1 MNLLIPH
8 GFESNYVVGF
18 ARGLVANNLELL
30 VISSDEIAARL
41 DAAGILHCNLRGSQD
56 ERRPAWRKAAN
67 LIRYYFFLLWKVFQH
82 RGATIHFCGLLT
94 SRIILVDGLVLP
106 LWLRL
111 WSGRY
116 LHTAHNALPHSRERS
131 RFFRFAYRWIYRFP
145 HTHLTHSQKVAQQL
159 QQDFSVKPTRIKTIS
174 IGLNEEI
181 PCSTLT
187 QAEARRQLNLPLSAP
202 VALFFGK
209 IEPYKGVDLLVKAW
223 ASLQTPEARL
233 LITGFSP
240 DARYAAQLRESINTS
255 NKTVLIEWREGFVP
269 NATVATLLAATDVV
283 VLPYRNIY
291 QSGVVFL
298 CLRHGVPLIATDVG
312 SMPEYITP
320 ETGIIAKSNDA
331 TGIAQALDL
340 FFSSRAQFDR
350 TRIKASADKY
360 RWDLQCALIKSL
372 YQ

>member
-18 ARGLVANNLELL
+18 ARGLVTNNVELL
-30 VISSDEIAARL
+30 VISSDDLAKRLNDAR
-41 DAAGILHCNLRGSQD
+41 IPHCNIRGSQD

-67 LIRYYFFLLWKVFQH
+67 LIRYYFLLLWKIIQH

-106 LWLRL
+106 VWLRF

-116 LHTAHNALPHSRERS
+116 LHTAHNALPHSREQS
-131 RFFRFAYRWIYRFP
+131 RFFHFAYRWIYRFP
-145 HTHLTHSQKVAQQL
+145 HIILTHSQGVAQQL
-159 QQDFSVKPTRIKTIS
+159 QQDFAVETSRLSTIS

-181 PCSTLT
+181 SCSLLT
-187 QAEARRQLNLPLSAP
+187 QAEARRQLNLPPSAP

-209 IEPYKGVDLLVKAW
+209 IEPYKGVDLLVEAW
-223 ASLQTPEARL
+223 TSLQTPDARL
-233 LITGFSP
+233 LIAGFSP
-240 DARYAAQLRESINTS
+240 NATYAAQIRDSINTS
-255 NKTVLIEWREGFVP
+255 DKAKLIEWRQGFVP
-269 NATVATLLAATDVV
+269 NATVATLLAAVDVV

-298 CLRHGVPLIATDVG
+298 CLRHGVPLVATNVG
-312 SMPEYITP
+312 SMSAYIAP

-331 TGIAQALDL
+331 AGIAQALDL
-340 FFSSRAQFDR
+340 FFSNRTRFDR
-350 TRIKASADKY
+350 THIKASADKY
-360 RWDLQCALIKSL
+360 RWDLQCALIRPL